1 MYIKIYIKYFFGGFL
16 KLGNNLRKFRFE
28 HNEISQQE
36 LANNVGVSRLTI
48 HSVETG
54 KFIPSTLLS
63 LKIAHFF
70 NAAVEDIFYLNEEG
84 ENK

>member
-1 MYIKIYIKYFFGGFL
+1 L
-16 KLGNNLRKFRFE
+16 KLGNNLRKFRFK

-63 LKIAHFF
+63 LKIAGFF
-70 NAAVEDIFYLNEEG
+70 NVAVEEIFYLTEQG
-84 ENK
+84 ENR